1 MSRYWIVVL
10 LIVAF
15 FFIIIEGVKL
25 MDELS
30 QSRYGYTERV
40 KEYAKDA
47 AERAR
52 SYLPE
57 EKLHGP
63 IKEPQPIRGK
73 AELIQF
79 CEDEGFA
86 NTEKDLNLCGIYIE
100 YLKTQFKDSN
110 SNNRDDEILDEI
122 NRIKSFN
129 HYQGL
134 WRMGNSFGLW

>member
-15 FFIIIEGVKL
+15 FFIIIEGVKR

-30 QSRYGYTERV
+30 QSRTGYD
-40 KEYAKDA
+40 KEFFAKTA

-52 SYLPE
+52 PYIKEGGLG
-57 EKLHGP
+57 GP
-63 IKEPQPIRGK
+63 IKDPQPVGGK

-100 YLKTQFKDSN
+100 YLKTQLKDSN

>member
-1 MSRYWIVVL
+1 MLKYWIVVL

-15 FFIIIEGVKL
+15 FFIIIEGVER

-30 QSRYGYTERV
+30 QSRTEKIA

-52 SYLPE
+52 SYIKEGSLRP
-57 EKLHGP
+57 P
-63 IKEPQPIRGK
+63 IKDPQPVRGK

-100 YLKTQFKDSN
+100 YLKTQLKDSN

>member
-1 MSRYWIVVL
+1 MSKYWIVVL
-10 LIVAF
+10 LFLACYF
-15 FFIIIEGVKL
+15 FVKFEGV
-25 MDELS
+25 ERWNNYE
-30 QSRYGYTERV
+30 QSNRTKV
-40 KEYAKDA
+40 AKEYAKDA

-52 SYLPE
+52 SYIKEGSLRP
-57 EKLHGP
+57 P
-63 IKEPQPIRGK
+63 IKDPQPVGGK